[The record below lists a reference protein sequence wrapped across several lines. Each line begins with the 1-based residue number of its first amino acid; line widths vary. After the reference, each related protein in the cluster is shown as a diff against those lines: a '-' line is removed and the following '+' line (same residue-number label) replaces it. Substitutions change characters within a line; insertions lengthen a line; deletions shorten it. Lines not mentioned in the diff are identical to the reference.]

1 MHTRALGPCA
11 GAPRGARRDFGIRAA
26 ARRAAAREAPRRQ
39 AARTQNDKGA
49 DASTRRREEAD
60 IERARAMCAMR
71 TTRGARASSARAQE
85 GISGIWARSG
95 ARRRD
100 GRTRARGSAKTRPR
114 AQTRASARLELDL
127 RRARG
132 TRRDDGDGDAPA
144 PQGAHARIFGIG
156 ASWRRAARV
165 AATRGERRAGDGDA
179 RRSAREAARA
189 KTRASA
195 RASGAKS
202 AAAAAATSTTTAAP
216 PPEQAENTQ
225 TAHLTGERASAERE
239 RRSGNTPKSF
249 PRTYES

>member
-1 MHTRALGPCA
+1 MRYAHDARGPRVECARAGRNFRDLGA
-11 GAPRGARRDFGIRAA
+11 L
-26 ARRAAAREAPRRQ
+26 RRAAQGRANA
-39 AARTQNDKGA
+39 
-49 DASTRRREEAD
+49 
-60 IERARAMCAMR
+60 RARLGD
-71 TTRGARASSARAQE
+71 TNQ
-85 GISGIWARSG
+85 
-95 ARRRD
+95 
-100 GRTRARGSAKTRPR
+100 TRPR